1 MSITK
6 YYCFKHFAICRIL
19 NKIEDIVVSISL
31 QCDYLCNSTSVS
43 AINVQQ
49 GH

>member
-1 MSITK
+1 MK
-6 YYCFKHFAICRIL
+6 YYSFKHFTKCHIL
-19 NKIEDIVVSISL
+19 NKTEDIVVSVSL
-31 QCDYLCNSTSVS
+31 QCDYLCNGISVS

>member
-1 MSITK
+1 MK
-6 YYCFKHFAICRIL
+6 YYSFKHFTIYRL
-19 NKIEDIVVSISL
+19 FNKTEDKVVSVSL
-31 QCDYLCNSTSVS
+31 QRDCLCNSISMS